1 MPIEEKVM
9 KLETKVITKEILAD
23 LDAAYPEP
31 RPVRVTNLF
40 NRMRLEIIQ
49 REAAKRLA
57 LKGRG

>member
-1 MPIEEKVM
+1 M

-40 NRMRLEIIQ
+40 NRMRLEIVQ
-49 REAAKRLA
+49 REAAKLA
-57 LKGRG
+57 KLKNVG